1 MTVRELYEWA
11 KENKVEDCTIKIN
24 MGSYG
29 EIYNFTPEIKTEA
42 KAYDGTE
49 YKEVVL

>member
-1 MTVRELYEWA
+1 MTVKELYEWA
-11 KENKVEDCTIKIN
+11 KANKVEDCTIKIN

-29 EIYNFTPEIKTEA
+29 EIYYFTPEIKTKEV
-42 KAYDGTE
+42 YDRTE